1 MFTELDPATEHD
13 LRVFV
18 KNTTDGRE
26 FLHAPVVSAKTR
38 DGVPSSPVNLTA
50 IQSGRGMILAW
61 GWPALTK
68 GDIQVFVIKVF
79 QGGDQRQELDKLV
92 TARDQD
98 KKRVEFIVHG
108 LEENVQ
114 AIPVQ
119 LNDLMNNIL
128 QRRHSSA
135 QCVGNALGIKQLYPA
150 IWICTVE

>member
-1 MFTELDPATEHD
+1 MGKISRRSYKEELKQPIIKEWVANKHLEFMFTELDPATEHD

-79 QGGDQRQELDKLV
+79 QRGD
-92 TARDQD
+92 
-98 KKRVEFIVHG
+98 
-108 LEENVQ
+108 
-114 AIPVQ
+114 
-119 LNDLMNNIL
+119 
-128 QRRHSSA
+128 
-135 QCVGNALGIKQLYPA
+135 
-150 IWICTVE
+150 